1 MRHERS
7 SRQQRNLRR
16 KPADAAHLGVRDRQ
30 RHQQSTGVVRHDDP
44 PRVIE
49 PGDDRS
55 LARVVGLGARDADTD
70 AIELLERRE
79 IHRPSG

>member
-1 MRHERS
+1 V
-7 SRQQRNLRR
+7 
-16 KPADAAHLGVRDRQ
+16 AGACGVRQ
-30 RHQQSTGVVRHDDP
+30 REAEVAEQAALAP
-44 PRVIE
+44 L
-49 PGDDRS
+49 DDRS